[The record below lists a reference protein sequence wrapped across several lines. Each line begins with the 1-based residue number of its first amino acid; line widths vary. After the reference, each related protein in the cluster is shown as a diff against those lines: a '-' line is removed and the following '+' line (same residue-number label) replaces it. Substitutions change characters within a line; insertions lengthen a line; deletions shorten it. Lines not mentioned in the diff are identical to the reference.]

1 MRAIVRRPFR
11 DLKAGQMREV
21 GETFDTTEERIA
33 EINGAGYGT
42 LVETVREA
50 PKPRRRTTKK
60 E

>member
-1 MRAIVRRPFR
+1 MKAIVQKPFR
-11 DLKAGQMREV
+11 DIKAGQMREV
-21 GETFDTTEERIA
+21 GETFDTTEKRIA

-42 LVETVREA
+42 LVEAVREA

>member
-11 DLKAGQMREV
+11 DLKARQMREV
-21 GETFDTTEERIA
+21 GETFETTEERMA

-42 LVETVREA
+42 LVEAVPDQPR
-50 PKPRRRTTKK
+50 PRRRTTKK

>member
-21 GETFDTTEERIA
+21 GETFDTTDERVA
-33 EINGAGYGT
+33 EINKAGYGT
-42 LVETVREA
+42 LVEAVREA